1 MNSLAVVTGRMERV
15 RSVAWW
21 CLVLGLLGL
30 VRGAAWAQP
39 QDFRAEME
47 WRMGPEWEMF
57 EDAYERRDEAEI
69 LELMRVHPELGRV
82 FQPSFTTAMGWAAV
96 NGATNLLVTLIR
108 EGAVEREKQG
118 PWNPMKASLGAAAE
132 GGASWA
138 VRMLLEAGADPN
150 GSEFHPGSLFGSP
163 LFRVVQNWGGN
174 RSMVRNRGRT
184 PPLPSLAEKSDVVRL
199 LFGAGANVFFGN
211 SDGAGMHLLHYL
223 PSMEPGLAE
232 LLLTNAIPARQTNA
246 TGDTLLH
253 LAAWIGAT
261 NAIDV
266 LVGRGMDVRSTNR
279 AGLTPLHW
287 LAEMGPPS
295 AGGISGP
302 VKYAPEWSTWTC
314 QAPYDDRSRAPAVER
329 LLLAGAR
336 HDVFTAAGL
345 GATNVL
351 AALLSDSPSSL
362 GARDARGRT
371 PLHWAALAD
380 QVASVEFLVQR
391 GADLG
396 SADQDGNT
404 PLHLALVRWP
414 SAAVQTL
421 LTLKA
426 PLERTN
432 AMGLTPLAL
441 ASYSEGAVSALLGAG
456 ALVNPAAGDSPLFR
470 AMQHELQRGIQ
481 GRFMQ
486 RSMPSPG
493 ATIPIQPQLMNE
505 LGPVKELLEGG
516 AKVEVRNPEGKSPL
530 ELACDAGALNLVE
543 LLVRH
548 GARLDGTNVHG
559 APVWFGVLRHPAS
572 LPYTDAAS
580 WKHQMAGVLP
590 QAVRGAMSRAGVMP
604 TPPGVRMVP
613 ALEFLAKLGAKLTAT
628 NAVGQNALHVLAA
641 QSEAARAWGGMM
653 MLGPG
658 GTPMSMPTRG
668 GGDPTLQR
676 IEVLR
681 AAGLSV
687 ESQDQE
693 GNTPWLLTWRSMDVE
708 LATHLAKAGANVRA
722 TNAAGMNA
730 LHLICLPT
738 EGTATGQPRF
748 VGPLVPS
755 LVRQGVDPRA
765 RDLHGATPLH
775 YAIAPH
781 NPPFVAVEL
790 VEAGADPGAKDA
802 FGVSPIDLAKEA
814 NRQDLLPFLR
824 DPLGANPFRQ
834 PLPQNLPQ

>member
-1 MNSLAVVTGRMERV
+1 VW
-15 RSVAWW
+15 SVAWW
-21 CLVLGLLGL
+21 CLVLAFPGL
-30 VRGAAWAQP
+30 VREAWAQP
-39 QDFRAEME
+39 ESVKAEME
-47 WRMGPEWEMF
+47 WRGRPEWDALE
-57 EDAYERRDEAEI
+57 EAYESRDEGRI
-69 LELMRVHPELGRV
+69 LELMQAQPELGRA
-82 FQPSFTTAMGWAAV
+82 FHPHFMTAMGWAAV
-96 NGATNLLVTLIR
+96 NGATNLLATLIR
-108 EGAVEREKQG
+108 EGAVEREKRSSRS
-118 PWNPMKASLGAAAE
+118 PMESSLGAASE

-150 GSEFHPGSLFGSP
+150 GSEFHPGPPFASP
-163 LFRVVQNWGGN
+163 LFRVVQTWGING
-174 RSMVRNRGRT
+174 SVIYNRGRE
-184 PPLPSLAEKSDVVRL
+184 LPAPSFEEKSEVLRL
-199 LFGAGANVFFGN
+199 LFGAGANLFLGN
-211 SDGAGMHLLHYL
+211 SGGTSMHLLHYL

-253 LAAWIGAT
+253 LAAWTGAT

-266 LVGRGMDVRSTNR
+266 LASRGMDVRATNQ

-432 AMGLTPLAL
+432 AMGLTPLAM
-441 ASYSEGAVSALLGAG
+441 AAYSEGAITALLGAG
-456 ALVNPAAGDSPLFR
+456 AAVNPVAGEPPLFR
-470 AMQHELQRGIQ
+470 AMQPALTMAIQRRFVPPMMLQRGSS
-481 GRFMQ
+481 F
-486 RSMPSPG
+486 PTAFLSP
-493 ATIPIQPQLMNE
+493 NE
-505 LGPVKELLEGG
+505 LGPVKRLLEGG
-516 AKVEVRNPEGKSPL
+516 AKSEVGNAEGKSPL
-530 ELACDAGALNLVE
+530 EVACDAGALNLVE

-548 GARLDGTNVHG
+548 GARLNGTNVQG
-559 APVWFGVLRHPAS
+559 GPVWFGVLRHAAS
-572 LPYTDAAS
+572 LPYADTAT
-580 WKHQMAGVLP
+580 WKHQMAEAMPSV
-590 QAVRGAMSRAGVMP
+590 VKGAMSRAGVMP
-604 TPPGVRMVP
+604 TPPGVRMVSV
-613 ALEFLAKLGAKLTAT
+613 LEFLSKLGAKLAAT
-628 NAVGQNALHVLAA
+628 NAMGQNALHVLAA
-641 QSEAARAWGGMM
+641 RSEAARAWGGMM
-653 MLGPG
+653 MLGPDGRPSGMPAGGG
-658 GTPMSMPTRG
+658 GTPATQRV
-668 GGDPTLQR
+668 TLLM
-676 IEVLR
+676 E
-681 AAGLSV
+681 AGLSL
-687 ESQDQE
+687 ESRDRE

-730 LHLICLPT
+730 LHLICLPP

-748 VGPLVPS
+748 VGPLVPQ

-765 RDLHGATPLH
+765 RDRQGATPLH
-775 YAIAPH
+775 YAIGPH

-790 VEAGADPGAKDA
+790 VEAGADPGAKDS